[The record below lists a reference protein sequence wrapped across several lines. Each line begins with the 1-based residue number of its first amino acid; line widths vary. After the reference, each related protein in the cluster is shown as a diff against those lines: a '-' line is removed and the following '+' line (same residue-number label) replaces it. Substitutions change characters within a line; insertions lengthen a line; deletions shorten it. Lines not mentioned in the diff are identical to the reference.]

1 MKKVLFILSILLVS
15 IPCIAFAEST
25 TKASVGFYIAEEDKG
40 VQYIDGG
47 SDTPYIK
54 NFELNKI
61 KIIETTNGVVT
72 EHYFDESDGM
82 EIPFEFYENSNYT
95 TTVIYA
101 P

>member
-1 MKKVLFILSILLVS
+1 MKKILAILSILLLS
-15 IPCIAFAEST
+15 IPCVAFAEST

-40 VQYIDGG
+40 FQYIADDSG
-47 SDTPYIK
+47 SPYIK

-61 KIIETTNGVVT
+61 KIVETTNGVVT